1 MGMTSPDELHHLIEA
16 SLRDPSKEPDFMR
29 ALLEAELYVHL
40 PLSDDSGKVRL
51 VCFTRPDGVSVIPV
65 FSDHKKADVAAQGVV
80 RIGVMRARELF
91 AITPGATFM
100 LDPND
105 TSTTLYPEEIQ
116 ALLRGE
122 LPSIAPTRVD
132 AGPIGMSPALPDDR
146 WLGQLLVDVVRDLE
160 PVQAVHLV
168 QGHAAG
174 SVEPTMLVGIF
185 AVEPALGERVARAV
199 AVALNASPRKPRIN
213 LDLTVYDPA
222 TPPDWVTEPE
232 LASLWRRARR
242 GVH

>member
-1 MGMTSPDELHHLIEA
+1 MGMTSPDELHRLIEA
-16 SLRDPSKEPDFMR
+16 SLRDPSKETEFMR

-51 VCFTRPDGVSVIPV
+51 VCFTRPDGLSVIPV
-65 FSDHKKADVAAQGVV
+65 FSDHKKADVAAHGVV

-116 ALLRGE
+116 ALLRGDT
-122 LPSIAPTRVD
+122 PPIAPTHTDV
-132 AGPIGMSPALPDDR
+132 GTIGMSPALPEDR
-146 WLGQLLVDVVRDLE
+146 WLGELLANVARQLE
-160 PVQAVHLV
+160 PVEAVHLV
-168 QGHAAG
+168 HGHVAG

-185 AVEPALGERVARAV
+185 AVDPALGERVARAV
-199 AVALNASPRKPRIN
+199 AVALGASAEKPRID

-222 TPPDWVTEPE
+222 APPDWVTEPG
-232 LASLWRRARR
+232 LLPIWRRVRQ
-242 GVH
+242 GIH